1 MLTYNGK
8 RIFFLIL
15 KIYNLVA
22 YKNDLKWK
30 IAHDEHGMKPNSKIN
45 HMFKIQGKKQGS
57 RKKTDRRL
65 Q

>member
-1 MLTYNGK
+1 MGNV
-8 RIFFLIL
+8 FLLIK

-22 YKNDLKWK
+22 YKNDSKLK
-30 IAHDEHGMKPNSKIN
+30 IAHSEHGIKPNSKIN
-45 HMFKIQGKKQGS
+45 HMFKIKGKKQGG